1 MRSIFVAYS
10 LTPPFPSDYNTRF
23 SGIRPEHLERATH
36 DLAGIRERLHALM
49 DADSILVGHA
59 LENDLKTLRIIHHR
73 CVDTALLFPHGSGAP
88 YRKALRDLCVLFLDI
103 YICFTLRYAVTK
115 Y

>member
-1 MRSIFVAYS
+1 MSRISS
-10 LTPPFPSDYNTRF
+10 LSHIYRQSSTLLSPSTFALSDTTLPSDYNTRF

-88 YRKALRDLCVLFLDI
+88 YRKALRDL
-103 YICFTLRYAVTK
+103 
-115 Y
+115 